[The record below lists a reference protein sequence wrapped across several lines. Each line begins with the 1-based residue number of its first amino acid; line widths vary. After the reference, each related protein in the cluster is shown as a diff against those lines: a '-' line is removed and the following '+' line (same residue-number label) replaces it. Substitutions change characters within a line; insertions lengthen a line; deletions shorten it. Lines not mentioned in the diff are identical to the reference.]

1 MIAKTNDPVMK
12 KAVRIIYDM
21 SEDTRVRELARM
33 REKAIR
39 DDASLR
45 AQERAAGLAAGLV
58 KGRAEGRE
66 EGRAE
71 ERDLLIKKMKAS
83 GYSDDEI
90 NKLLSVK
97 L

>member
-1 MIAKTNDPVMK
+1 MISKTNDPVMK

-21 SEDTRVRELARM
+21 SEDTRMRELARM
-33 REKAIR
+33 REKSIR

-45 AQERAAGLAAGLV
+45 AQEREEGLAEGLV
-58 KGRAEGRE
+58 R
-66 EGRAE
+66 GRAE

-90 NKLLSVK
+90 NKLLSVR

>member
-58 KGRAEGRE
+58 KGRE

>member
-39 DDASLR
+39 DDASMR
-45 AQERAAGLAAGLV
+45 AQERAAERASIIEAMKRSGLSD
-58 KGRAEGRE
+58 AE
-66 EGRAE
+66 
-71 ERDLLIKKMKAS
+71 IKR
-83 GYSDDEI
+83 I
-90 NKLLSVK
+90 LSFRQK
-97 L
+97 

>member
-45 AQERAAGLAAGLV
+45 AQERAAG
-58 KGRAEGRE
+58 
-66 EGRAE
+66 RAE